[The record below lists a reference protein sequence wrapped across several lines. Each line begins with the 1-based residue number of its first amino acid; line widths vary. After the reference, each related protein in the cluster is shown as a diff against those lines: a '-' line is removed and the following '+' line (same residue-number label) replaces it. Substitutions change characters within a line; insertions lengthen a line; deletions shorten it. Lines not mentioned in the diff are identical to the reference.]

1 MAGELRQALKIWP
14 LRGFFALLD
23 QGLISGSNFIV
34 AILLGRW
41 LAPQQYGVYALAFEV
56 FLFMSI
62 VYGSL
67 ILEPMCVFGPSV
79 YKDDFNAYL
88 GVLLRIH
95 WALSILMIVAVFAVA
110 SVLHAIKPSSP
121 LPTALVG
128 VGVACPCLLLF
139 WLARRGFYVNLLPQ
153 KAALSA
159 CAYSAVVLAGVM
171 IVYKI
176 RSLSSLSAFLIMAAG
191 AIITGPGMLRWL
203 KSHIPSSPGRR
214 FRVKDIV
221 WQHWH
226 YGRWALASAIVIWFS
241 GAIYYPVLG
250 SFFTLAETGK
260 FKALMNLSSPI
271 GQAYVA
277 FSLLAV
283 PYAARFHHDHG
294 DAVVGRLVWKLTG
307 FYLFGSALY
316 WLIVVLARGP
326 VVHHLYG
333 GKYLQVA
340 ALLPWVAL
348 GSILR
353 IGASA
358 QANVLRAMRSPAMV
372 FVAYSAASVVAILLG
387 VPFTRWFGLRGAVIA
402 WVFSGAAAFVGT
414 ILMIRR
420 KSTQSSAS
428 AEAPA
433 DVLVSPRRNPLED
446 AWMKLRNVA
455 FQYSSSSELTSLSTE
470 SSI

>member
-1 MAGELRQALKIWP
+1 MTRQALKIWP

-41 LAPQQYGVYALAFEV
+41 LAPQQYGAYALAFEV

-67 ILEPMCVFGPSV
+67 ILEPMSVFGPSV
-79 YKDDFNAYL
+79 YKNDIKTYM
-88 GVLLRIH
+88 GILLRLH
-95 WALSILMIVAVFAVA
+95 CALSILIIVAVFSVA
-110 SVLHAIKPSSP
+110 GVLNALKPSSS
-121 LPTALVG
+121 LPAALVG

-153 KAALSA
+153 KAALGA

-171 IVYKI
+171 VVYEMH
-176 RSLSSLSAFLIMAAG
+176 SLSSFSAFLVMAAG
-191 AIITGPGMLRWL
+191 AVITGPVMLRWFN
-203 KSHIPSSPGRR
+203 SHIPSSPGRR
-214 FRVKDIV
+214 FRAKDIIR
-221 WQHWH
+221 QHWN

-271 GQAYVA
+271 GQAYA
-277 FSLLAV
+277 ALSLLAL
-283 PYAARFHHDHG
+283 PYASRAHHEHG
-294 DAVVGRLVWKLTG
+294 DAIVGRLVWQLTG
-307 FYLFGSALY
+307 FYLLGSALY
-316 WLIVVLARGP
+316 WVVVVAGRSP
-326 VVHHLYG
+326 IVHHLYG
-333 GKYLQVA
+333 GKYTQII

-353 IGASA
+353 IGATA

-372 FVAYSAASVVAILLG
+372 FAAYSAASVVAILFG
-387 VPFTRWFGLRGAVIA
+387 VPFTRWFGLHGAVFA
-402 WVFSGAAAFVGT
+402 WVLSGAAAFVGT
-414 ILMIRR
+414 IVIIQR
-420 KSTQSSAS
+420 KSTQSGAS
-428 AEAPA
+428 VEAPA
-433 DVLVSPRRNPLED
+433 DVLILQGEASMR
-446 AWMKLRNVA
+446 MHG
-455 FQYSSSSELTSLSTE
+455 
-470 SSI
+470 